1 MNFDV
6 LLSAAEGG
14 DIESQ
19 AKLSLEYLTGNLVAQ
34 NFNDGCEWLAKAA
47 ADRTV
52 TDSIINPDKLQPYPE
67 ASLHVSTAYRSSV
80 SPADNKWANLFL
92 INASKGGV
100 VNAAFQLG
108 IECSGPGIDVPSEY
122 RGHKHAIYWFQKALE
137 GDHPQAHRYLY
148 ARYKDENYPETVD
161 NEKAFYHVSKIVE
174 NGSYNE
180 CAAIGRMYAAGKGT
194 EKNLGLAF
202 QWLYIAACTV
212 TKGAVW
218 DELKAVHA
226 QLSESEYETV
236 NSTTLEWIRKNALIS
251 KMKTQRGLVDPI
263 SGDALD
269 LEFEDAQAQGD
280 QNTKRRV
287 QKETTAEKEALISL
301 WHQYCTGAS
310 DVDFDRFH
318 TLFFEDPKLTDEQLN
333 DIFQYYSHKDELIRR
348 FKSVCDIKFHRSVL
362 SISEIELE
370 QFVRQDLEIRLNL
383 CGAIDNQ
390 EVDELLKGIDSAL
403 IKNTKLRLTKASAE
417 FESVENGDTASGRLY
432 GILYDDLDS
441 FFDTSDMVGIPVLQK
456 ALTSLFAD
464 PILVAYVLTP
474 YATRDIDFEPYLS
487 TLKAGAK
494 YVLTLNE
501 LVIYV
506 DPRRKPG

>member
-14 DIESQ
+14 DTESQ
-19 AKLSLEYLTGNLVAQ
+19 AKLSLEYLAGNLVAQ
-34 NFNDGCEWLAKAA
+34 NFDDGCKWLAKAA

-67 ASLHVSTAYRSSV
+67 ASLHVSTAYRSIV
-80 SPADNKWANLFL
+80 SPTDIKWANLFL
-92 INASKGGV
+92 INAAKGGV

-122 RGHKHAIYWFQKALE
+122 RGHKYAIYWFQKALE

-161 NEKAFYHVSKIVE
+161 HEKAFYHVSKIVE

-194 EKNLGLAF
+194 EKNLLMAF

-212 TKGAVW
+212 TKGAIW

-226 QLSESEYETV
+226 QLSESEYDTA
-236 NSTTLEWIRKNALIS
+236 NTTTLEWIRKNALNS

-263 SGDALD
+263 SGDALQ

-280 QNTKRRV
+280 KNTKSSV

-310 DVDFDRFH
+310 DIDFDRFH
-318 TLFFEDPKLTDEQLN
+318 TLLFEDPKLTDEQLN
-333 DIFQYYSHKDELIRR
+333 NIFQYYLHKDELIRR
-348 FKSVCDIKFHRSVL
+348 FKSVCDMKFHRS
-362 SISEIELE
+362 SSTFTAIELE

-383 CGAIDNQ
+383 CRTIDDH
-390 EVDELLKGIDSAL
+390 EVVEQLDGIDSAL
-403 IKNTKLRLTKASAE
+403 INNTKLRLTKVKEE
-417 FESVENGDTASGRLY
+417 FESAANADTASGRLY
-432 GILYDDLDS
+432 DILYDDLDT
-441 FFDTSDMVGIPVLQK
+441 FFDTSEMVGVLGLQE
-456 ALTSLFAD
+456 ALTALFAD

-474 YATRDIDFEPYLS
+474 YATRDIDFEPYLN

-494 YVLTLNE
+494 YVLTFDE

-506 DPRRKPG
+506 DPRRKLG